1 MTQPATLAE
10 TTAASFEARRA
21 FAEHLDAIDPLRAY
35 AERFERPRTA
45 DGRPTIYL
53 CGNSLGLMPR
63 EARTLVNEELDD
75 WARWGVEGHHHAR
88 RPWVDYHEL
97 FRELGARLVGAE
109 PGEVVMMN
117 SLTVNLH
124 LMMVSFYRPAGTRT
138 RVLMERGAF
147 PSDTYAIRTHVAA
160 RGLDPQREVIEIGPR
175 PGEALIREE
184 DILAAIAREGD
195 ALALVLLGGVNYAT
209 GQVFDIERITRAA
222 HAVGAMAGWD
232 LAHWVGNMP
241 AKLHAWEADFAC
253 WCSYK
258 YLNAGPGAVAGCFV
272 HARHGARTELP
283 RFAGWWGNDPATRFR
298 MGPDFAARAGA
309 DGWQLSNPPILALA
323 PLLASLRIFDAA
335 GMDALRAK
343 SRVLTGYLWWLLR
356 EWMPGGC
363 EIVTPVD
370 PGARGCQL
378 SVAVHEGARERH
390 RELIERGVI
399 CDFREPNIVRLAP
412 VPLSNGFAEVY
423 DAASILCGR
432 G

>member
-1 MTQPATLAE
+1 MNHAASLAE
-10 TTAASFEARRA
+10 TTTASFEARREYA
-21 FAEHLDAIDPLRAY
+21 QHLDAIDPLRGF

-75 WARWGVEGHHHAR
+75 WSRWGVEGHHHAR

-97 FRELGARLVGAE
+97 FRDLGARLVGAE

-124 LMMVSFYRPAGTRT
+124 LMMVSFYRPQGART

-160 RGLDPQREVIEIGPR
+160 RGLDPAREVIEIGPR

-184 DILAAIAREGD
+184 DILAAIAREGE

-232 LAHWVGNMP
+232 LAHWAGNMP

-298 MGPDFAARAGA
+298 MGPEFVARAGA

-323 PLLASLRIFDAA
+323 PLLASLRLFDEA
-335 GMDALRAK
+335 GMEALRAK

-356 EWMPGGC
+356 EWMPDGC
-363 EIVTPVD
+363 EIITPVD

-378 SVAVHEGARERH
+378 SVAVRAGARERH
-390 RELIERGVI
+390 RELIAKGVI

-412 VPLSNGFAEVY
+412 VPLYNGFAEVF